1 MDKKI
6 ILVILI
12 VALIGIVA
20 ATYNINTDT
29 IANQLASVGIEDSAD
44 SDTDSATDL
53 LAVSGDSVNTPT
65 SSDSSSSTTG
75 SSNNNNANSGTSNS
89 NSGTSNSNSGT
100 SSSNSNAQ
108 TTTSQTNNIT
118 SQNKTTKY
126 TISQATV
133 IANNW
138 MASQSEHTTAKASY
152 HSTFTSDNGDVYYVF
167 IFRENGKVVG
177 EIEMNAQTGSVTGGA
192 FEGEV
197 NPPSN
202 NTTN

>member
-6 ILVILI
+6 ILVVLI

-29 IANQLASVGIEDSAD
+29 LANQLASVGIEDGA
-44 SDTDSATDL
+44 TESATDL
-53 LAVSGDSVNTPT
+53 VAESGDSASTPT
-65 SSDSSSSTTG
+65 SSDSSSATTG
-75 SSNNNNANSGTSNS
+75 SSNNDNS
-89 NSGTSNSNSGT
+89 NSGNSN
-100 SSSNSNAQ
+100 SNSNAQ
-108 TTTSQTNNIT
+108 TTTSPTNKITSQNKTTNNPI

-133 IANNW
+133 LANNW
-138 MASQSEHTTAKASY
+138 MTSQSSHTTAKASY
-152 HSTFTSDNGDVYYVF
+152 RSTFTSSGDEYYVF

-197 NPPSN
+197 NPHSN